1 MNNACE
7 IINKLDE
14 VNNKLSTLNNNEIED
29 VLIELTLA
37 IELITDYL
45 QIIQSNNK

>member
-14 VNNKLSTLNNNEIED
+14 VNNKLSLLNNSEIED

-37 IELITDYL
+37 IELITDHL
-45 QIIQSNNK
+45 QILQSNNK